1 LTPSGPLAGVLV
13 LDLCHFLA
21 GPYATIALADLGAD
35 VIKVEDP
42 DHPDEARSI
51 GPCFREQSVYF
62 QSLNWGKRSLGVRL
76 THPEGH
82 RVLLELVRRADVVI
96 DNYKPGV
103 MARLDLDHAT
113 LAAVNPRIVTCSLSG
128 YGATGPDAHRPGYDY
143 TIQARSGVMSLTGEP
158 GGPPGK
164 AGISY
169 VDHSGGLAAALAVCA
184 ALVERGRTGIGRHID
199 LALYD
204 VQISMLTYL
213 AAWSLNSGYSPGRQ
227 AAGAHPSI
235 VPAQTFPTADGHV
248 SLFVGNDPMW
258 RRFCAAAGDPRLL
271 DAAFATNADRQ
282 VNRIRLLEIMQELLV
297 ARPTQHWVAVCE
309 AARVPCEPV
318 NSLADALADP
328 QVRARSLTVASAG
341 TETTRPYQ
349 HVRGPVPLDAGNAA
363 IPAPALGADNESV
376 LTELG
381 FASEDIAQLVECGAF
396 GTLTAKP
403 QEVAP

>member
-1 LTPSGPLAGVLV
+1 MTASGPLAGVLV

-35 VIKVEDP
+35 VVKVEDP

-103 MARLDLDHAT
+103 MTRLDLDHET
-113 LAAVNPRIVTCSLSG
+113 LAAVNPRLVTCSLSG
-128 YGATGPDAHRPGYDY
+128 FGATGPDAHRPGYDY

-169 VDHSGGLAAALAVCA
+169 VDHGGGVAAALAVCA
-184 ALVERGRTGIGRHID
+184 ALVERGRTGTGRHID

-204 VQISMLTYL
+204 VQISMLSYL
-213 AAWSLNSGYSPGRQ
+213 AAWNLNSGYSPGRQ

-258 RRFCAAAGDPRLL
+258 RRFCVAVADPRLL

-282 VNRIRLLEIMQELLV
+282 VNRNRLLEIVHELLV
-297 ARPTQHWVAVCE
+297 AWPTQHWVAVCE

-318 NSLADALADP
+318 NTLADALADP

-341 TETTRPYQ
+341 TATTRPYQ

-376 LTELG
+376 LAELG
-381 FASEDIAQLVECGAF
+381 FTSDDIAQLVECGAL
-396 GTLTAKP
+396 GSLTATP
-403 QEVAP
+403 EGVAP

>member
-1 LTPSGPLAGVLV
+1 MTPSGPLAGVLV

-62 QSLNWGKRSLGVRL
+62 QSLNWGKRSLGVRR

-113 LAAVNPRIVTCSLSG
+113 LAAVNPRLVTCSLSG
-128 YGATGPDAHRPGYDY
+128 FGATGPDAHRPGYDY

-169 VDHSGGLAAALAVCA
+169 VDHGGGVSAALAVCA
-184 ALVERGRTGIGRHID
+184 ASGDGCGRP
-199 LALYD
+199 
-204 VQISMLTYL
+204 SM
-213 AAWSLNSGYSPGRQ
+213 
-227 AAGAHPSI
+227 
-235 VPAQTFPTADGHV
+235 
-248 SLFVGNDPMW
+248 
-258 RRFCAAAGDPRLL
+258 
-271 DAAFATNADRQ
+271 
-282 VNRIRLLEIMQELLV
+282 
-297 ARPTQHWVAVCE
+297 
-309 AARVPCEPV
+309 
-318 NSLADALADP
+318 
-328 QVRARSLTVASAG
+328 
-341 TETTRPYQ
+341 
-349 HVRGPVPLDAGNAA
+349 
-363 IPAPALGADNESV
+363 
-376 LTELG
+376 
-381 FASEDIAQLVECGAF
+381 
-396 GTLTAKP
+396 
-403 QEVAP
+403 